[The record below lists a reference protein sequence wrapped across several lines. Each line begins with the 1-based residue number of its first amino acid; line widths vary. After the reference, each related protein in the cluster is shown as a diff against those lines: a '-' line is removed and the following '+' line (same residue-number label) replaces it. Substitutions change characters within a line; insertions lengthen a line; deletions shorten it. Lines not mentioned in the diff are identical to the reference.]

1 MRPTFKGL
9 LAELTPIWMR
19 RNDAPH
25 WLRETRTNIE
35 ATTIDAGRNRPEP
48 PFTRRQ
54 GAYRPPPP
62 RIDDI
67 THTL

>member
-1 MRPTFKGL
+1 MRPSFKGL
-9 LAELTPIWMR
+9 LAELTPAWLR
-19 RNDAPH
+19 RNGSPGQF
-25 WLRETRTNIE
+25 REPPTNVE
-35 ATTIDAGRNRPEP
+35 AGKRRPEP
-48 PFTRRQ
+48 TVNRPR

>member
-9 LAELTPIWMR
+9 LAELTPL
-19 RNDAPH
+19 
-25 WLRETRTNIE
+25 WLRRTGAPRQVRE
-35 ATTIDAGRNRPEP
+35 APTNVEAGQRRPEP
-48 PFTRRQ
+48 ALPRRQ
-54 GAYRPPPP
+54 SAYRPPPP

>member
-19 RNDAPH
+19 RNDAPRP
-25 WLRETRTNIE
+25 LRETPTNIDSANIE
-35 ATTIDAGRNRPEP
+35 AGKTRPEP

-54 GAYRPPPP
+54 GVYRPPPP